1 MENKKIEYHVG
12 ELAEYFGVSR
22 DTLRLYDKMGILS
35 PVKDAQNGYRVYS
48 RADFICLDYI
58 MRLKSLNMPLEDIK
72 MMINDC
78 TIERAEAVMQVQD
91 KILEDKIEELK
102 NLQMVVRDYQKSFS
116 KAIQNMGQ
124 ITIEESE
131 TLIYKE
137 VGNSMKE
144 TMAEFNRLTSTH
156 VAKFTFVAPK
166 ERYFDDGVW
175 EKIIDPEVRR
185 EFLSYA
191 ITLVDDEQF
200 VERADFPGDTFQ
212 VIPPQKCVH
221 ATLKTFTNRDYSDF
235 VRIKDYIKENGFIL
249 TGNPMYRTI
258 SVRNNSQQSVD
269 YYEFW
274 APIE

>member
-35 PVKDAQNGYRVYS
+35 PVKNAQNGYRVYS

-137 VGNSMKE
+137 VGTSMKE

-166 ERYFDDGVW
+166 DRYFDDRIW

-200 VERADFPGDTFQ
+200 TDHQDFPRDTFQ